1 MTAEVSIMNKHGMSM
16 AADSAITSGFDGV
29 PKVYN
34 SANKLFPLSKEHPI
48 GFMVYGSASFMEIPW
63 EVIIKSYRDYLG
75 NKHFNNVQDYFD
87 DLMDFLRQDS
97 RFKNEELEDIIVYR
111 TFSDLLKQM
120 IRRVETEIE
129 EDGDETDDERKVR
142 KLLEKEVD
150 RQTKAFLTEEALLE
164 IDYKSFEATFFDTI
178 QEIKDEY
185 IEFETS
191 KTFSKKL
198 CRLAF
203 ESVKNDFFSR
213 GSTGFVIAG
222 YGEEEIFPH
231 LLNYRLEGFVLGT
244 LKYKLLKERKI
255 DYRQNKQDGTA
266 VIEAF
271 AQREMVDSFMVG
283 IEPHMEETMF
293 GIIDRVLSEYPEQ
306 IQRHLGIDLDEKQV
320 SNLKEMGN
328 ELYHSIKDALD
339 DYQKRNY
346 LQPLLGIVRSLP
358 KDELANMAETLMNL
372 TSFKRKLTRA
382 TESVGPPIDVA
393 VISKGDG
400 FVWVKRKSYFNKE
413 LNE

>member
-1 MTAEVSIMNKHGMSM
+1 MTAEVSIMNKHGMSL

-34 SANKLFPLSKEHPI
+34 SANKLFPLSNHHPI
-48 GFMVYGSASFMEIPW
+48 GFMVYGAASFMEIPW
-63 EVIIKSYRDYLG
+63 EVIIKSYRDEVG
-75 NKHFNNVQDYFD
+75 DKTFDDVQDYFE
-87 DLMDFLRQDS
+87 DFLTFLNRDR
-97 RFKNEELEDIIVYR
+97 RFKNEEIEDVIVYR
-111 TFSDLLKQM
+111 TFSDLLKR
-120 IRRVETEIE
+120 IITRVENQIE
-129 EDGDETDDERKVR
+129 EAGEEVSDERKVA
-142 KLLEKEVD
+142 KWLEKEVD
-150 RQTKAFLTEEALLE
+150 QQMKGFLKEDPMIE
-164 IDYKSFEATFFDTI
+164 IEYKPFEQKFFDTI

-185 IEFETS
+185 IDFETS
-191 KTFSKKL
+191 KTFSKRL
-198 CRLAF
+198 CRLAY

-222 YGEEEIFPH
+222 YGEQEIFPH
-231 LLNYRLEGFVLGT
+231 LLNYRLEGFVLGK
-244 LKYKLLKERKI
+244 LKYKKLKERKI
-255 DYRQNKQDGTA
+255 DYRQNQYDGTA

-283 IEPHMEETMF
+283 VEPHIEETMF
-293 GIIDRVLSEYPEQ
+293 NIIERVLAEYPDR
-306 IQRHLGIDLDEKQV
+306 IQKHLGIHLDKKQV
-320 SNLKEMGN
+320 NQLQKMGN
-328 ELYHSIKDALD
+328 ELYGSIKDTLE
-339 DYQKRNY
+339 DYQLRNY

-358 KDELANMAETLMNL
+358 KDELANMAEALMNL

-400 FVWVKRKSYFNKE
+400 FVWVKRKSYYDKE

>member
-75 NKHFNNVQDYFD
+75 NKRFNNVQDYFD
-87 DLMDFLRQDS
+87 DFMDFLRQDM

-120 IRRVETEIE
+120 IRRVETEME
-129 EDGDETDDERKVR
+129 EEGDEASGEQKAR
-142 KLLEKEVD
+142 KLLEEEVD
-150 RQTKAFLTEEALLE
+150 QQTKDFLTEEAILDM
-164 IDYKSFEATFFDTI
+164 DYKAFESAFFDTI
-178 QEIKDEY
+178 QEIKEEY
-185 IEFETS
+185 IDFETS

-231 LLNYRLEGFVLGT
+231 LLNYRLEGFVLGK

-255 DYRQNKQDGTA
+255 DYRQNKHDGTA

-293 GIIDRVLSEYPEQ
+293 GIIDRVLSEYPEK
-306 IQRHLGIDLDEKQV
+306 IQHHLGIDLDKKQV

-328 ELYHSIKDALD
+328 ELYHSIKDTLD
-339 DYQKRNY
+339 DYQRRNY

-400 FVWVKRKSYFNKE
+400 FVWVKRKK
-413 LNE
+413 LL

>member
-1 MTAEVSIMNKHGMSM
+1 MTAEVSIMNKHGMSL

-34 SANKLFPLSKEHPI
+34 SANKLFPLSNHHPI
-48 GFMVYGSASFMEIPW
+48 GFMVYGAASFMEIPW
-63 EVIIKSYRDYLG
+63 EVIIKSYRDEVG
-75 NKHFNNVQDYFD
+75 DKTFDDVQDYFE
-87 DLMDFLRQDS
+87 DFLTFLNRDR
-97 RFKNEELEDIIVYR
+97 RFKNEEIEDVIVYR
-111 TFSDLLKQM
+111 TFSDLLKR
-120 IRRVETEIE
+120 IITRVENQIE
-129 EDGDETDDERKVR
+129 EAGEEVSDERKVA
-142 KLLEKEVD
+142 KWLEKEVD
-150 RQTKAFLTEEALLE
+150 QQMKGFLKEDPMIE
-164 IDYKSFEATFFDTI
+164 IEYKPFEQKFFDTI

-185 IEFETS
+185 IDFETS
-191 KTFSKKL
+191 KTFSKRL
-198 CRLAF
+198 CRLAY

-222 YGEEEIFPH
+222 YGEQEIFPH
-231 LLNYRLEGFVLGT
+231 LLNYRLEGFVLGK
-244 LKYKLLKERKI
+244 LKYKKLKERKI
-255 DYRQNKQDGTA
+255 DYRQNQYDGTA

-283 IEPHMEETMF
+283 VEPHIEETMF
-293 GIIDRVLSEYPEQ
+293 NIIERVLAEYPDR
-306 IQRHLGIDLDEKQV
+306 IQKHLGIHLDKKQV
-320 SNLKEMGN
+320 NQLQKMGN
-328 ELYHSIKDALD
+328 ELYGSIKDTLE
-339 DYQKRNY
+339 DYQLRNY

-358 KDELANMAETLMNL
+358 KVELANMAEALMNL

-400 FVWVKRKSYFNKE
+400 FVWVKRKSYYDKE

>member
-1 MTAEVSIMNKHGMSM
+1 MTAEVSIMNKHGMSL

-34 SANKLFPLSKEHPI
+34 SANKLFPLSNHHPI
-48 GFMVYGSASFMEIPW
+48 GFMVYGAASFMEIPW
-63 EVIIKSYRDYLG
+63 EVIIKSYRDEVG
-75 NKHFNNVQDYFD
+75 DKTFDDVQDYFE
-87 DLMDFLRQDS
+87 DFLTFLNRDR
-97 RFKNEELEDIIVYR
+97 RFKNEEIEDVIVYR
-111 TFSDLLKQM
+111 TFSDLLKR
-120 IRRVETEIE
+120 IITRVENQIE
-129 EDGDETDDERKVR
+129 EAGEEVSDERKVA
-142 KLLEKEVD
+142 KWLEKEVD
-150 RQTKAFLTEEALLE
+150 QQMKGFIKEDPMIE
-164 IDYKSFEATFFDTI
+164 IEYKPFEQKFFDTI

-185 IEFETS
+185 IDFETS
-191 KTFSKKL
+191 KTFSKRL
-198 CRLAF
+198 CRLAY

-222 YGEEEIFPH
+222 YGEQEIFPH
-231 LLNYRLEGFVLGT
+231 LLNYRLEGFVLGK
-244 LKYKLLKERKI
+244 LKYKQLKERKI
-255 DYRQNKQDGTA
+255 DYRQNQYDGTA

-283 IEPHMEETMF
+283 VEPHIEETMF
-293 GIIDRVLSEYPEQ
+293 NIIERVLAEYPDR
-306 IQRHLGIDLDEKQV
+306 IQKHLGIHLDKKQV
-320 SNLKEMGN
+320 NQLQKMGN
-328 ELYHSIKDALD
+328 ELYSSIKDTLE
-339 DYQKRNY
+339 DYQLRNY

-358 KDELANMAETLMNL
+358 KDELANMAEALMNL

-400 FVWVKRKSYFNKE
+400 FVWVKRKSYYDKE